1 MPRHADTASSIE
13 SATPR
18 AAESATAAAAPAS
31 SPAFTRR
38 GPLSGVRI
46 LDMATVVAAPFSCTL
61 CADLGADVVKLELP
75 DGSDSLRTLAPVK
88 DEHALYWKV
97 TNRGKRGITLDVRK
111 PEGRELF
118 LRMLPDFDVLV
129 ENFRAGTLDRWGL
142 DLATLRRANP
152 KLSIL
157 RLTGF
162 GQTGPYAR
170 RPGFARIFEAMSG
183 FANLTGEADG
193 RPQHMNYPLGDVVA
207 GLFGAFSIAA
217 AVADQRAHPDE
228 TGHEIDLSATEA
240 MLRLLEPLAVE
251 FEQLGQVRQRA
262 GSRATY
268 TAPSNMYK
276 SADGVWI
283 TLVGSS
289 EAIFRRLCEAMD
301 RPDMAGD
308 PRFASNPKRVANI
321 DALDGT
327 IERWCASLDFATL
340 SATLDRHQVPHSKVY
355 DIDDVMADP
364 HFKAR
369 EAIIRLPDRDLGEVP
384 APCTV
389 PRFSGFAAHVPH
401 AGPAVGEHNDE
412 IYAALG
418 LGAEDLARLKADKI
432 I

>member
-1 MPRHADTASSIE
+1 MTYRFSSV
-13 SATPR
+13 
-18 AAESATAAAAPAS
+18 S
-31 SPAFTRR
+31 SNSVRN

-88 DEHALYWKV
+88 DQHALFWKV

-111 PEGRELF
+111 PEGRALL

-129 ENFRAGTLDRWGL
+129 ENFRTGTLDRWGL
-142 DLATLRRANP
+142 DVETLRSANP
-152 KLSIL
+152 KLTVL

-162 GQTGPYAR
+162 GQTGPYAA

-193 RPQHMNYPLGDVVA
+193 RPQHMNYPLGDVIA

-217 AVADQRAHPDE
+217 AIADQRAHPEDA
-228 TGHEIDLSATEA
+228 GHEIDLSATEA

-251 FEQLGQVRQRA
+251 FEQLGQVRQRS

-268 TAPSNMYK
+268 TAPSNMYRT
-276 SADGVWI
+276 ADQVWI

-289 EAIFRRLCEAMD
+289 EVIFRRLCEAMGK
-301 RPDMAGD
+301 PEMAQD
-308 PRFASNPKRVANI
+308 PRYASNPSRVAHI
-321 DALDGT
+321 ETLDAAIAD
-327 IERWCASLDFATL
+327 WCGSLDFDTL
-340 SATLDRHQVPHSKVY
+340 SATLDRHLVPHSKVY

-364 HFKAR
+364 HFKTR
-369 EAIIRLPDRDLGEVP
+369 NAIIRLPDRDLGAVP
-384 APCTV
+384 APCIV
-389 PRFSGFAAHVPH
+389 PRFEGLESPIPH
-401 AGPAVGEHNDE
+401 AGPAVGEHNE
-412 IYAALG
+412 AFYGALG
-418 LGAEDLARLKADKI
+418 LGAEDIERLRAAQVV
-432 I
+432 

>member
-1 MPRHADTASSIE
+1 MKPALADDFSDSPRS
-13 SATPR
+13 
-18 AAESATAAAAPAS
+18 
-31 SPAFTRR
+31 

-46 LDMATVVAAPFSCTL
+46 LDMATVVAAPFSSTL

-88 DEHALYWKV
+88 NEHALFWKV

-111 PEGRELF
+111 PEGRELL

-142 DLATLRRANP
+142 DIETLQRANP
-152 KLSIL
+152 RLTVM

-162 GQTGPYAR
+162 GQTGPYAK

-217 AVADQRAHPDE
+217 AIADRRAHPDE
-228 TGHEIDLSATEA
+228 PGREIDLSATEA

-268 TAPSNMYK
+268 TAPSNMYRT
-276 SADGVWI
+276 ADNVWI

-289 EAIFRRLCEAMD
+289 EPTFRRLCEAMD
-301 RPDMAGD
+301 MPLMAQD
-308 PRFASNPKRVANI
+308 PRFASNPKRVI
-321 DALDGT
+321 HVDALDGA
-327 IERWCASLDFATL
+327 IERWCSAMDFATL
-340 SATLDRHQVPHSKVY
+340 AATLDRFEVPFSKVY
-355 DIDDVMADP
+355 DIDDVMTDP
-364 HFKAR
+364 HFQAR
-369 EAIIRLPDRDLGEVP
+369 QAIIRVPDPDLGDVP

-389 PRFSGFAAHVPH
+389 PRFSGFATRIPRT
-401 AGPAVGEHNDE
+401 GPAVGEHNTE
-412 IYAALG
+412 IFGALG
-418 LGAEDLARLKADKI
+418 LTDEQIARLRAARVI
-432 I
+432 